1 MARIT
6 TEIKKTFSYFP
17 LTKKAGN
24 KCMLGC
30 DKPPAYADGRSR
42 NDCDDCLFWC
52 FPINAIIDLITM
64 PFRGF
69 YYGIRKCKKN

>member
-6 TEIKKTFSYFP
+6 TETKKRFRYFP

-30 DKPPAYADGRSR
+30 DKPPAYSDGRLR

-52 FPINAIIDLITM
+52 FPITAIIDLITM
-64 PFRGF
+64 PFRGTLHI
-69 YYGIRKCKKN
+69 IRKCKKN